1 MTELKDYKS
10 CEENDSVSIAKR
22 KQPEKKRK
30 WMEVF

>member
-10 CEENDSVSIAKR
+10 WEENVSVSIAKR

-30 WMEVF
+30 